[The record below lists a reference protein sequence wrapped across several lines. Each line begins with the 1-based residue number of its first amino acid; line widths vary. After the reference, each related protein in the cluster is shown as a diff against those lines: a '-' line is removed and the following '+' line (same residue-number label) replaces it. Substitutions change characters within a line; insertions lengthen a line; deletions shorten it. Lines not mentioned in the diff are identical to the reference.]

1 MVRRRYNEVGA
12 PDNRI
17 NVVVS
22 QVLTPR
28 TKTSNP
34 VLDSVVTAH
43 HNHNIIS
50 VCLIKSFFGKGAVA
64 VLVAALFV
72 YEPLILMEVNHE
84 SRTIGKAVW
93 HRSNQAA

>member
-1 MVRRRYNEVGA
+1 MRRRYNEVGA

-28 TKTSNP
+28 TKTSIP

-43 HNHNIIS
+43 RKHTIII
-50 VCLIKSFFGKGAVA
+50 VRLIKSFFGKGAVA
-64 VLVAALFV
+64 VLVAAFFV
-72 YEPLILMEVNHE
+72 LKGGNNVKSNTRNKGCKH
-84 SRTIGKAVW
+84 
-93 HRSNQAA
+93 HRGNDAC

>member
-1 MVRRRYNEVGA
+1 MRRRYNEVGA

-28 TKTSNP
+28 TKTSIP

-43 HNHNIIS
+43 QKHTIII
-50 VCLIKSFFGKGAVA
+50 VRLIKSFFGKEAVA
-64 VLVAALFV
+64 VLALLFFV
-72 YEPLILMEVNHE
+72 YEPLNQ
-84 SRTIGKAVW
+84 IGGSKMKQVAGT
-93 HRSNQAA
+93 NIC